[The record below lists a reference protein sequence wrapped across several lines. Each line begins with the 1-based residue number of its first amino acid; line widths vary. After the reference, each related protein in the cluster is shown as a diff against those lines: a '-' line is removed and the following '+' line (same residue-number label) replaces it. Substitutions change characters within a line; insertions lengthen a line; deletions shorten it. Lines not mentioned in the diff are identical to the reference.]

1 MILLTASSGPLPG
14 CPSPAL
20 GSVGEVQVR
29 QQSTLIS
36 GRAGGQVRDRGL
48 LSMSKTQD
56 LTSQAENISK
66 KIFEEERVSKIPYII
81 FKYLVAFKYHL
92 FIYFII

>member
-1 MILLTASSGPLPG
+1 
-14 CPSPAL
+14 
-20 GSVGEVQVR
+20 
-29 QQSTLIS
+29 
-36 GRAGGQVRDRGL
+36 
-48 LSMSKTQD
+48 MSKTQD

-66 KIFEEERVSKIPYII
+66 IIFEEGRVSKIPDII